1 MIEIQPTPHRFPGG
15 LTLPGHKVALQ
26 TAPIDVLPLPEELV
40 LPLRQHPGAPALPLV
55 AVGQRVSAGERLAAA
70 PDPLTADLHAPADA
84 TVVALERRPLIGAPG
99 AQGQCLVLACTAPGV
114 RAEPPATATTAGAI
128 DMPAAEIRRRLAAA
142 GVAGLGGAA
151 FPAATKAGVASASEP
166 RLMILNGAECEPYV
180 ACDEA
185 LLRTASAAVLRGAEW
200 LRCAAGA
207 AAGVIAIEGDKPAAL
222 AAMAEALTAAG
233 WAHWQL
239 QRLPVRYPAG
249 AERQLIELVT
259 GEQIGTARLPAEA
272 GIVCHNVGTAYA
284 AWQALEQD
292 RAMTHRVVTVTG
304 GGVARPANVLAPIG
318 TPLSALIA
326 FCGGYTARVQ
336 RLIVGG
342 PLTGVAVADDAR
354 PITKGTHCVLAA
366 APMDLPNP
374 GPERAC
380 IRCGDCVAVCPARL
394 LPQQLLQA
402 VRRDEDAELE
412 RQRLFDCIE
421 CGLCAHV
428 CPSHIPLVSHYRHAK
443 ALVRGRQR
451 DATAAAEAKARYE
464 ARERRLAAEA
474 AALATAREAR
484 RPGRSIAPG
493 EVGQAQDRRDAI
505 QAALDRAR
513 ARTQDTPAPASPP
526 DEEPPAS

>member
-1 MIEIQPTPHRFPGG
+1 MVEIEPTPHRFPGG
-15 LTLPGHKVALQ
+15 LTLPGHKAALQ
-26 TAPIDVLPLPEELV
+26 TAPIEVLPLPDELV

-55 AVGQRVSAGERLAAA
+55 AVGQRVEAGERIAAA
-70 PDPLTADLHAPADA
+70 PDPLTADLHAPAEA
-84 TVVALERRPLIGAPG
+84 TVVALERRALIGAPD
-99 AQGQCLVLACTAPGV
+99 AQGQCLVLACAAPGS
-114 RAEPPATATTAGAI
+114 RGEPPAADPGAGAI
-128 DMPAAEIRRRLAAA
+128 DTPAAQIRRRLAAA
-142 GVAGLGGAA
+142 GVAGQGGAA
-151 FPAATKAGVASASEP
+151 FPAATKAGVASASQP
-166 RLMILNGAECEPYV
+166 RLLILNGAECEPYV

-185 LLRTASAAVLRGAEW
+185 LLRTAAAAVLRGAEW
-200 LRCAAGA
+200 LRRAAGA
-207 AAGVIAIEGDKPAAL
+207 TAGVIAIEADKAAAL
-222 AAMAEALTAAG
+222 AAMAAALAATG
-233 WAHWQL
+233 WTHWRL

-249 AERQLIELVT
+249 AERQLIQLVT
-259 GEQIGTARLPAEA
+259 GEELGAGRLPAEA

-318 TPLSALIA
+318 TPLATLIE
-326 FCGGYTARVQ
+326 FCGGYTALAH

-354 PITKGTHCVLAA
+354 PITKGTHCVLVA
-366 APMDLPNP
+366 APADLSNP

-402 VRRDEDAELE
+402 ARRDEDDELA

-428 CPSHIPLVSHYRHAK
+428 CPSHIPLVAHYRRAK

-451 DATAAAEAKARYE
+451 DAAAAAEAKARYE

-474 AALATAREAR
+474 AELAAAREAR
-484 RPGRSIAPG
+484 RPGRPAAPS
-493 EVGQAQDRRDAI
+493 EVGQAQDRRAAI

-513 ARTQDTPAPASPP
+513 ARAQQKPADAPP